1 MTEVVRRWASNSA
14 INVIGGLSAAAFN
27 LLVPGIISRH
37 LPEEQ
42 FAVWSLSL
50 QIVAYVNLLGLG
62 LQTAAARFIAQAHE
76 RQDRLRLQ
84 QTVRACQTISR
95 FTAGL
100 GLLLAL
106 ALALLYPQAFPD
118 LPPGL
123 VGDFQWAVFFV
134 GASSALQLLAMV
146 PMGVY
151 QGLHSNRSFVSVQIL
166 VRALTLILIAIGAR
180 VGFGLLALTALFSL
194 GNLLLP
200 LLLALRLTRQFD
212 WVRGLASVKLDL
224 ALLRDLL
231 SYCGTLS
238 VWSISMLLVN
248 SVGTLVVGRIAFH
261 MTGAYSIAL
270 VAATV
275 LAGLL
280 GALLA
285 PLLTTAAA
293 MHAQESQR
301 AGLPALLNRATV
313 FSSLLLHGLFLCTLL
328 FHGWVLQL
336 WVGASYGAQ
345 AGDLLLILV
354 GAHCLRNMAA
364 PYALTLLATGLNRR
378 ALWTGVAEGL
388 ANLLAT
394 LALGLWLGVTGVAL
408 GTLVGAVVGILGS
421 LLLNARKTEELTP
434 RPGAF
439 AFQGFVSP
447 TLAFLPLHLAA
458 AWYAGLIKL

>member
-14 INVIGGLSAAAFN
+14 MNVIGGLSAAAFN

-37 LPEEQ
+37 LPADQ

-76 RQDRLRLQ
+76 RQDSRRLQ

-106 ALALLYPQAFPD
+106 ILALVYPQAFPD

-151 QGLHSNRSFVSVQIL
+151 QGLHSNRSFVSIQIL
-166 VRALTLILIAIGAR
+166 VRALTLILIAIGTRA
-180 VGFGLLALTALFSL
+180 GCGLLALTTLFSL

-212 WVRGLASVKLDL
+212 WVRGLASVKLDR

-293 MHAQESQR
+293 MHAQDSQR
-301 AGLPALLNRATV
+301 AGLPVLLKPRN
-313 FSSLLLHGLFLCTLL
+313 G
-328 FHGWVLQL
+328 VLQ
-336 WVGASYGAQ
+336 S
-345 AGDLLLILV
+345 
-354 GAHCLRNMAA
+354 AA
-364 PYALTLLATGLNRR
+364 
-378 ALWTGVAEGL
+378 
-388 ANLLAT
+388 
-394 LALGLWLGVTGVAL
+394 
-408 GTLVGAVVGILGS
+408 
-421 LLLNARKTEELTP
+421 ARP
-434 RPGAF
+434 
-439 AFQGFVSP
+439 
-447 TLAFLPLHLAA
+447 LPLHPALSWLGSTALGGRQLRCPGWRSAA
-458 AWYAGLIKL
+458 DPGWRPLSAQYGRTLCPDAAGHRPEPTSPVDRRCRGPGQSTGHFGPRPVAGRDRGRARHARGCRGRHPRQPALECAKDRGIDATSRSFRIQGLCRPGSRLPSPAPGCGLVRRLD